1 MELEHLVHV
10 LIEILSEFGNINT
23 FITTENEWR
32 TYHRAECRVLLVNG
46 EPTLKIE
53 GLQLPE
59 LNKNKE
65 EDIENGDSD
74 TL

>member
-1 MELEHLVHV
+1 MDLEHLVHV
-10 LIEILSEFGNINT
+10 LIDILSEFGNIKT

-32 TYHRAECRVLLVNG
+32 TYHRAECRVLLMEG

-59 LNKNKE
+59 QTGNKE
-65 EDIENGDSD
+65 EEIEDGDSD